1 MAQALEAG
9 KEPTTNLK
17 FSQDTIL
24 NSKAIKQYNHKVA
37 ELLGEIIYAAE
48 RSEKNVDLKM
58 KKIGS
63 VYAKREKQLLST
75 QRSLFQLAH

>member
-1 MAQALEAG
+1 MNIEEIRRLYQMAQALEAG

-48 RSEKNVDLKM
+48 RSEKM
-58 KKIGS
+58 SI
-63 VYAKREKQLLST
+63 
-75 QRSLFQLAH
+75 

>member
-58 KKIGS
+58 KKLGFC
-63 VYAKREKQLLST
+63 LS
-75 QRSLFQLAH
+75 